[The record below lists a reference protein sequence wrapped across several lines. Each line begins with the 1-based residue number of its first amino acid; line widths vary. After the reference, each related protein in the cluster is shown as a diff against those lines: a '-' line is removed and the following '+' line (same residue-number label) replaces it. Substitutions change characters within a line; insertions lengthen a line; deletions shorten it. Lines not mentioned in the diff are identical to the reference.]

1 MRSKGQRSNF
11 LNQRFIPKISSPG
24 YAEILDCSTGLL
36 YGFRRYKDGVC
47 FASMAIEIFDT
58 AEQLNRYVDEVD
70 VRLSDAAVNIL
81 EQIELCWNN
90 WTLLFRGTLWPGE
103 NGRRITTFELGQKY
117 PTEHDMNES
126 IFGDELLN
134 EGRTNTS

>member
-1 MRSKGQRSNF
+1 MNNKAQRSNI

-24 YAEILDCSTGLL
+24 FAEILDCSTGLL

-47 FASMAIEIFDT
+47 FASMSIEIFDT
-58 AEQLNRYVDEVD
+58 AEQLNHYVDGAD

-103 NGRRITTFELGQKY
+103 NGRRITTFELGQQY
-117 PTEHDMNES
+117 PTEQHTNES
-126 IFGDELLN
+126 IFGDELLK
-134 EGRTNTS
+134 EGRTDRS

>member
-1 MRSKGQRSNF
+1 MSDEAPRSNL

-24 YAEILDCSTGLL
+24 FAEILDCSTGLL

-47 FASMAIEIFDT
+47 FASMAMEIFDT
-58 AEQLNRYVDEVD
+58 AEQLNQYVDGVD
-70 VRLSDAAVNIL
+70 VRLSSSAVNIL

-103 NGRRITTFELGQKY
+103 NGRRITTLELGRQY
-117 PTEHDMNES
+117 PTERDRGES
-126 IFGDELLN
+126 FFGDELLN
-134 EGRTNTS
+134 EGREDKL